1 MRRLFIVP
9 TSAVPAVTN
18 LAQESLSM
26 AALAGQSPFSVLSV
40 AGIAYGSW
48 NLLKGSFLW
57 SSSASDELNQDL
69 ILAIR
74 SQLDRCGPESLRCPA
89 IPNCEQA
96 IGLWA
101 LAACFV
107 AGTLV
112 GLLLACGC
120 FYSWARFR
128 VQPNLSKTNSIRWSA
143 LSGNIRSSLT
153 SSEDEQDAA
162 ADVSSQALAR
172 WAPPGN
178 SASRLIRR
186 GGTSS

>member
-1 MRRLFIVP
+1 MNSQSI
-9 TSAVPAVTN
+9 AVSIAVGFG
-18 LAQESLSM
+18 SL
-26 AALAGQSPFSVLSV
+26 
-40 AGIAYGSW
+40 
-48 NLLKGSFLW
+48 LW
-57 SSSASDELNQDL
+57 SFAVHATNCHCTCSGDSSREGVKVL
-69 ILAIR
+69 R
-74 SQLDRCGPESLRCPA
+74 SQLDRCGPESLQCPSCPA
-89 IPNCEQA
+89 CEQA

-107 AGTLV
+107 EGTLV

-162 ADVSSQALAR
+162 GDASSQALAR